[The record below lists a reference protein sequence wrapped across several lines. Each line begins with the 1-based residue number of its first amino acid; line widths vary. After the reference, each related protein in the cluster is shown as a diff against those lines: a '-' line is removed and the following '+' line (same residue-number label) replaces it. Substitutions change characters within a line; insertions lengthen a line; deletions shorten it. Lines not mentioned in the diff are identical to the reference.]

1 MDLNAKPIESN
12 VLIKQ
17 KHLEKRNYLKEL
29 RDDLERKS
37 YAIKTIEIYVDWLK
51 KIDEFFPKKTLGEI
65 EFKDVNEFLEHLQD
79 RLNTA
84 PATVN
89 QAFQSYNYFFNKLN
103 SRGFD
108 LTKIKKPKRKRSN
121 PDILSVE
128 EILLIIENTK
138 NLQQKLLLATAY
150 SAGLDISE
158 VKDLKISDIDFQRDI
173 IKVRNKKGRV
183 IREAILARY
192 VKTLAKK
199 HLRLNSP
206 KTYLFESTATNK
218 RYSVTTI
225 GRILKNQVLKHKIHK
240 KVSFKTLKYS
250 HIIHS
255 EQLGR
260 PFQFILKDMK
270 IGSSQSLVFFNDIK
284 NRNLKDRKFSPLDRI
299 SLHQH
304 IEHPINRDYFEQII
318 IGIKD
323 KAEQDYLKEA
333 LTCMTV
339 GSLRAGVIFAWN
351 AGVLNLRKKCFIHGP
366 KSLNMAIQKF
376 YPQAKEIKKMDDF
389 AYIKDS
395 TLLLTAQELGEIDKG
410 EKDSLQDC
418 LDLRNKCGHPGNY
431 KPKSLK
437 ASSFMEELINIVFK

>member
-1 MDLNAKPIESN
+1 M
-12 VLIKQ
+12 
-17 KHLEKRNYLKEL
+17 EKKDHLKEF
-29 RDDLERKS
+29 RDELNRKA
-37 YAIKTIEIYVDWLK
+37 YAEKTIEIYVEWLK
-51 KIDEFFPKKTLGEI
+51 KLNDFFPKKTLEEV
-65 EFKDVNEFLEHLQD
+65 EFNDVNEFLEHLQN

-84 PATVN
+84 PSTVN
-89 QAFQSYNYFFNKLN
+89 QAFQAYNYFFNKLN
-103 SRGFD
+103 SRNFD
-108 LTKIKKPKRKRSN
+108 LTKIKKPERKRSN

-128 EILLIIENTK
+128 EIMMIIENTD

-158 VKDLKISDIDFQRDI
+158 VRDLKINDLDFQREI
-173 IKVRNKKGRV
+173 IKIRNKKGRV
-183 IREAILARY
+183 VRETILARY

-199 HLRLNSP
+199 HLRQNSP
-206 KTYLFESTATNK
+206 KTFLFESTATNK
-218 RYSVTTI
+218 RYNVTTI

-250 HIIHS
+250 FIIHS

-284 NRNLKDRKFSPLDRI
+284 NRNLKDRKFSPLDKI
-299 SLHQH
+299 SLHKQ

-339 GSLRAGVIFAWN
+339 GSLRAGIIFAWN
-351 AGVLNLRKKCFIHGP
+351 AGVLNLRQKCFNHGVI
-366 KSLNMAIQKF
+366 SLNQAIQKY
-376 YPQAKEIKKMDDF
+376 YPKAKQIKKMDDF

-410 EKDSLQDC
+410 EKDSLEDC

-437 ASSFMEELINIVFK
+437 ASSFMEELINIIFK